1 MNEKSKL
8 LPAIVVC
15 GIFALAFITLGVF
28 IGRENFQEN
37 FQPKEPTD
45 ETLAGSGS
53 FYGYSSAS
61 STTFASTK
69 IKQIKTGQTILGSV
83 VIASSSATSLKLKN
97 AASTTD
103 IASTTI
109 ATIVAAAD
117 EGTFIFDL
125 SASRGLIIESS
136 SGFNG
141 NFVITYQ

>member
-15 GIFALAFITLGVF
+15 GLFALAFITLGVF
-28 IGRENFQEN
+28 IGREN

-61 STTFASTK
+61 SATFASTK
-69 IKQIKTGQTILGSV
+69 MKQIKTGQTILGSV